1 MTQAIVK
8 NPEEELQ
15 VKKKESKFN
24 NFLLD
29 SLYNIIAYIP
39 AAIITWFI
47 SNIDFWLLTMIKEE
61 DYKELLE
68 RVFQQKMEELF
79 EEPST
84 YEDEEDE

>member
-1 MTQAIVK
+1 MTQATVK

-15 VKKKESKFN
+15 VKKKEFKFN

-47 SNIDFWLLTMIKEE
+47 SNLDF
-61 DYKELLE
+61 
-68 RVFQQKMEELF
+68 
-79 EEPST
+79 
-84 YEDEEDE
+84 